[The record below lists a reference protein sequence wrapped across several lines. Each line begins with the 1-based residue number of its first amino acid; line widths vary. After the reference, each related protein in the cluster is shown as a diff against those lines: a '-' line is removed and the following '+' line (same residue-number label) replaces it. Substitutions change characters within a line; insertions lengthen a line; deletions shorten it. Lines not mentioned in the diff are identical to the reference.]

1 MAYVNLDLDDHC
13 PLFAPRPPSTQLSLA
28 RAAELFAEHLL
39 RTGHKPSTVAAF
51 CADLVAFCRT
61 VGPDRNAFSLCSE
74 DIDCFYHITLEQG
87 LGQQAL
93 RRRRSAVTAFTR
105 YLAHVGFAPPITLP
119 PLPGPNPQAAHAL
132 PPLSAAECERLFAVA
147 LERAEAA
154 DPRPLIALT
163 LVLETGLRKA
173 ECLGLR
179 RADIDLDTRHLRLEA
194 GDRARLIE
202 LSVRAAN
209 SLSTVLREM
218 PPHQRLFPFTGRAFE
233 YLLTKL
239 GRKAGISGPLTYRR
253 LRDTAIAKMLVSLA
267 SEDEVVRRL
276 GVSKHTWPAI
286 KSRLLR
292 PTRAQSTSK
301 PIKGPQSAAKQGCT
315 GPDSGR

>member
-28 RAAELFAEHLL
+28 TAAELFAEQLL
-39 RTGHKPSTVAAF
+39 RAGHKPSTVAAF
-51 CADLVAFCRT
+51 RADLVAFCHT

-74 DIDCFYHITLEQG
+74 DIDRFYHITLEQG

-93 RRRRSAVTAFTR
+93 HRRRSALAAFTR
-105 YLAHVGFAPPITLP
+105 YLAHFGIALPTALP

-132 PPLSAAECERLFAVA
+132 PPLTAADCDRLFAVA

-163 LVLETGLRKA
+163 LVLETALRKA
-173 ECLGLR
+173 ECLRLR
-179 RADIDLDTRHLRLEA
+179 RADIDLDMKHLRLGA

-202 LSVRAAN
+202 LSEHAVN
-209 SLSTVLREM
+209 SLSPALRGT
-218 PPHQRLFPFTGRAFE
+218 PPHQRLFPFTGRNFE
-233 YLLTKL
+233 YLLSRL

-253 LRDTAIAKMLVSLA
+253 LRDTAIARMIISLA

-292 PTRAQSTSK
+292 PASAHSASK
-301 PIKGPQSAAKQGCT
+301 PIKGPRSAATQGCT
-315 GPDSGR
+315 APDSGR